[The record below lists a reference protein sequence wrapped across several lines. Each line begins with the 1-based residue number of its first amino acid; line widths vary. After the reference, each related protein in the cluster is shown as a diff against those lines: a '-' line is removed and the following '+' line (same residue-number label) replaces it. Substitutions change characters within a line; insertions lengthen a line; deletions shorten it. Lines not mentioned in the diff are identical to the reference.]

1 MDNSPAVGTVVT
13 SIAGDDIMREDQSLG
28 FTHDGLIYWGGRATC
43 CYLYKIASMY
53 IDMYILTGSCM
64 LLPLLID

>member
-1 MDNSPAVGTVVT
+1 MDNSPAVGTAVT

-28 FTHDGLIYWGGRATC
+28 FTHDGLICWGGSATYC
-43 CYLYKIASMY
+43 HLYKIVSMY
-53 IDMYILTGSCM
+53 ISMHILMGSCM